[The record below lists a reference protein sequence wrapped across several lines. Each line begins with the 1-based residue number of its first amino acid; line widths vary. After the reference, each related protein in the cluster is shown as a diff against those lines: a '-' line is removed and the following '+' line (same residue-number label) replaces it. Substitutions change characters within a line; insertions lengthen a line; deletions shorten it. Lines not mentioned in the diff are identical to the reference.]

1 MKKIPKRYL
10 LYFGASLVCTVL
22 LLYPY
27 LVKDLLAIEHDTFF
41 HLSRIE
47 GMAMSMKNGEYL
59 PSVYP
64 LKNNGYGYASPLFY
78 SDVLLMP
85 AALLY
90 TFGVSIAFCYKFT
103 VFVFTLISLFMTALY
118 ADRVTGNMPAACI
131 ALTAFAFANYRIT
144 DIYVR
149 GALGEIS
156 AMMFLPVLLY
166 GLYAVLYDSDAKGRM
181 FVGAGLAGLV
191 LSHNISFLFG
201 VILTVIFFLLRAP
214 GADPKDIRSLF
225 EGILGAFFAT
235 AFFTLPMIEQLFSQ
249 RFNLNITGSDL
260 AAYTMKPWQ
269 YITNR
274 TVFGYGNNDYARDM
288 IMTVNPGWF
297 LTAAPLLMR
306 KKNTSGQQAAFLRDV
321 RILGYVFLLLPCSLL
336 PWQNMHFASIIQF
349 PWRLVMPA
357 MALLCV
363 PAAMAMTQISGRAV
377 FAAAVSLVLAAEG
390 IWHVTPAL
398 TRTFGITSQTPY
410 SALIDGT
417 LIDPYYSAYYVRT
430 ELAGG
435 DYLPL
440 GSPDFREREPVIYT
454 EDGPLDTELRR
465 LSTSIL
471 FTLDDAHDFVE
482 LPITYYKGYTIW
494 KRDDIAG
501 SYVTL
506 PVIPSSSRLV
516 SIRTAEP
523 GQYMCI
529 YQRTGVQLFA
539 RQASILTMVFLYLGK
554 NRYFLKRLGFT
565 FGAKK

>member
-1 MKKIPKRYL
+1 MKKIPKQYL
-10 LYFGASLVCTVL
+10 LYAAVSLLCTVI

-27 LVKDLLAIEHDTFF
+27 LIRDFLAVEHDTFF

-59 PSVYP
+59 PAVYP

-78 SDVLLMP
+78 SDTLLMP

-90 TFGVSIAFCYKFT
+90 TFGVPVAVCYKFT
-103 VFVFTLISLFMTALY
+103 VFVFTFISLSAMALF
-118 ADRVTGNMPAACI
+118 ADCVTKNRSAAVI
-131 ALTAFAFANYRIT
+131 AAAAYAFANYRIT

-149 GALGEIS
+149 GALGELS
-156 AMMFLPVLLY
+156 AMMFFPVLLY
-166 GLYAVLYDSDAKGRM
+166 GLYAVLYESDAKGRM
-181 FVGAGLAGLV
+181 FVGTGLAGLV

-214 GADPKDIRSLF
+214 SADAKDIRSLF

-235 AFFTLPMIEQLFSQ
+235 AFFTLPMIEQLMSQ

-260 AAYTMKPWQ
+260 AAYTMHPWQ
-269 YITNR
+269 YLINR
-274 TVFGYGNNDYARDM
+274 TVFGYGNNSYAKDM

-306 KKNTSGQQAAFLRDV
+306 RKNTEAQEASFLRDV
-321 RILGYVFLLLPCSLL
+321 RILGYVFLLLPCSLI
-336 PWQNMHFASIIQF
+336 PWQHMHFASIIQF
-349 PWRLVMPA
+349 PWRLVMIA
-357 MALLCV
+357 MTLLAV
-363 PAAMAMTQISGRAV
+363 PAALAVTQIMNKPLFAGAV
-377 FAAAVSLVLAAEG
+377 CLVLAAEG
-390 IWHVTPAL
+390 LYHVSPAM
-398 TRTFGITSQTPY
+398 TRTFGITSKTPY
-410 SALIDGT
+410 SALTDGT

-440 GSPDFREREPVIYT
+440 GSPDFRTREPVIYT
-454 EDGPLDTELRR
+454 EDGPQDIELRR

-471 FTLDDAHDFVE
+471 FTLDEAHDFVE
-482 LPITYYKGYTIW
+482 LPVTWYKGYTIW
-494 KRDDIAG
+494 KRDDISG

-506 PVIPSSSRLV
+506 TAIPSANRLV

-539 RQASILTMVFLYLGK
+539 RQASILTLVFLYLGK
-554 NRYFLKRLGFT
+554 NRYFLKRLGFS
-565 FGAKK
+565 FGPKK